1 MIRTLTIAVAA
12 AAVGY
17 AVGQRAAESPE
28 SRFERARDD
37 SEVAVDEDDAIDIL
51 PVWDGGV
58 AAEDRIID
66 EPTRETEVQRR

>member
-1 MIRTLTIAVAA
+1 MIRTLTIAAAA

-17 AVGQRAAESPE
+17 VAGQRAAESPE
-28 SRFERARDD
+28 SRFKRARDD
-37 SEVAVDEDDAIDIL
+37 SEVAVADDDAIDIL

-66 EPTRETEVQRR
+66 EPTRETEVNGR

>member
-1 MIRTLTIAVAA
+1 MIRTLALAAAA

-17 AVGQRAAESPE
+17 IAGQRAAESPE
-28 SRFERARDD
+28 SRFARARDD
-37 SEVAVDEDDAIDIL
+37 SEVAAADDDTIDIL

>member
-1 MIRTLTIAVAA
+1 MIRTLAIAAAA

-17 AVGQRAAESPE
+17 AVGQRAAESSE

-37 SEVAVDEDDAIDIL
+37 SEVAVADGSEIDIL

>member
-1 MIRTLTIAVAA
+1 MIRELAVAAAA

-17 AVGQRAAESPE
+17 TLGQRAAESPE
-28 SRFERARDD
+28 SRFKRARED
-37 SEVAVDEDDAIDIL
+37 SSVSVADDDAIDIL